1 MAKISEEKRKE
12 IWDMY
17 EKVERAI
24 RDSLKGIV
32 RNETDITNDMIM
44 HHAIVTEE
52 VCDMLD
58 DLNNIVTK
66 STVGF

>member
-1 MAKISEEKRKE
+1 MTRISEEKRKE

-24 RDSLKGIV
+24 RGSLMGIV
-32 RNETDITNDMIM
+32 QNEYDITPDMLI
-44 HHAIVTEE
+44 HHTMQTEE
-52 VCDMLD
+52 VCDMLE

-66 STVGF
+66 STVRF

>member
-32 RNETDITNDMIM
+32 RNEYDITPDMLI
-44 HHAIVTEE
+44 HHTLQTEE
-52 VCDMLD
+52 VCDMLE
-58 DLNNIVTK
+58 DLNDIVTK
-66 STVGF
+66 SAVGF

>member
-17 EKVERAI
+17 EKVERAV

-32 RNETDITNDMIM
+32 RNEYDITPDMLI
-44 HHAIVTEE
+44 HHTLQTEE

-58 DLNNIVTK
+58 DLNDIVTK